1 MHVTSTIRLLSECN
15 VEFVYFIHAIQKPRF
30 KKKTKKKRISTVI
43 RMSLNAE
50 GSKDVI
56 EFASRFADVLKRM
69 LLTAVVEFIFADN
82 R

>member
-1 MHVTSTIRLLSECN
+1 
-15 VEFVYFIHAIQKPRF
+15 
-30 KKKTKKKRISTVI
+30 
-43 RMSLNAE
+43 MSLNAE
-50 GSKDVI
+50 GSKDVN